1 VVEELLFRIEELPIR
16 EVARHGLLQQVGYR
30 ALEDEPLGG
39 AAFYVLLGSD
49 DAEVKDI
56 ALGRLFIEEDH
67 DWLADETLVGAVLE
81 LLDDPRV
88 DRDLRDAVLWIFSQA
103 EAFEIVAER
112 ARRLASDSSDLE
124 LAYGAAQVIVNEVAY
139 QPKEMERLYR
149 SSRGPVR
156 QVAAMSLA
164 RGPTE
169 EPLANEIVV
178 DLRGVAIDTDLPP
191 WVRGEAI
198 EALGGLAKRARGRA
212 ILFELLEPEH
222 WFFGAPGAHFQVH
235 SLAKVIS
242 ALWRVAED
250 PEVREKLNALYPV
263 LERLRSGERE
273 YVEWE
278 LDLVLGK
285 DPGNFYGPV
294 DPERRP

>member
-1 VVEELLFRIEELPIR
+1 VVEELLFRIDELPLEER
-16 EVARHGLLQQVGYR
+16 PRHSLQSLVGDL
-30 ALEDEPLGG
+30 AIEDEPLGG
-39 AAFYVLLGSD
+39 ATFYALLGSPD
-49 DAEVKDI
+49 PDI
-56 ALGRLFIEEDH
+56 QYFALGRLFAESDH
-67 DWLADETLVGAVLE
+67 DWLDDEALVGSLLE
-81 LLDDPRV
+81 LLDDPRA

-156 QVAAMSLA
+156 RLAAMSLA

-169 EPLANEIVV
+169 ESLANEIVV